1 MGMDNQEPME
11 SDMVD
16 DAPEPDID
24 EGVGETGDG
33 TETRQKIT
41 TKFLTKYERGTYS
54 AIHFTHFIKHR
65 LCYRRFLPVFNFPIF
80 LTVGIVYSC
89 CCASIVRFLRL

>member
-1 MGMDNQEPME
+1 MGLDNQEPME

-33 TETRQKIT
+33 AETGQKIT

-54 AIHFTHFIKHR
+54 AFASHISSNTVPVTDVSCLPSMFTHF
-65 LCYRRFLPVFNFPIF
+65 
-80 LTVGIVYSC
+80 
-89 CCASIVRFLRL
+89 